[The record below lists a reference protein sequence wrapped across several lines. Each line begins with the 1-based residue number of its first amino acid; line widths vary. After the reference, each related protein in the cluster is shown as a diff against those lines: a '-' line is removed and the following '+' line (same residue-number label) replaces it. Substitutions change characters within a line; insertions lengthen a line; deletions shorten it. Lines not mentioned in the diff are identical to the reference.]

1 MSALFRIF
9 EKRNG
14 KISEIYDEVYISGN
28 VYMAVLDYVDEC
40 DIIFDF
46 LQNFQ
51 GNTGSYALEILPEQ
65 AQQAL
70 EVLDG
75 EKLAAVELS
84 DEWEYDLEDILYA
97 VKVLNRYFEKLISQ
111 SDESTLIFEIY

>member
-28 VYMAVLDYVDEC
+28 VYMAVLDYIDEC

-51 GNTGSYALEILPEQ
+51 GNTGSYALEILSEQ

-97 VKVLNRYFEKLISQ
+97 VKVLSRYFEKLLSQ
-111 SDESTLIFEIY
+111 SDVSTLIFEIY